1 MEQEIQEI
9 VKYFK
14 VNLEGKT
21 GHYASEVQRLEKQW
35 NEKGK
40 EPCYLM
46 EIAYSI
52 TKRKSREILY
62 EAVFE
67 IAYNGTITYISLQGN
82 ELLNPDSHR
91 ITRVAR
97 VYPKQVVREIYIEK
111 DK

>member
-9 VKYFK
+9 VEYFK

-21 GHYASEVQRLEKQW
+21 GNYISEVQRIEEQW
-35 NEKGK
+35 NKKGK

-52 TKRKSREILY
+52 TNRKSKEILY

-67 IAYNGTITYISLQGN
+67 IAYNGTITYISLQGS
-82 ELLNPDSHR
+82 ELLNANSHR